1 MFQRYFK
8 ESSCFLKWV
17 ECSSVFDSLL
27 QKGYNVCLGNF
38 KSGSGKFQGCFKS
51 ESRVIQNVTIA
62 FQASFNEVIREYKE
76 CLKDF
81 F

>member
-51 ESRVIQNVTIA
+51 ESRVRVIYYTYLFFSNVAPARVKQGTL
-62 FQASFNEVIREYKE
+62 Q
-76 CLKDF
+76 
-81 F
+81 